1 ACSEPIIF
9 LALTNCRPLLAAV
22 PLLLGGGARLVAAQ
36 NKDNDCDN
44 RPGHTSAVI
53 GLVSSIIFL
62 LLTCCGIQRR
72 RLLQAARPYPAA
84 AAAGPG
90 PRPPLLRL
98 SSSARFLHGMQYG
111 QYNGGTGTIPYA
123 PPPGPAPPGSEYPPA
138 AAADWAP
145 LPYLKEADGEAVK
158 YPPLPRPPPL
168 GFDATYAPPPG
179 PRLPHT
185 SLCVLLSFPFIF
197 ARVVSITRNIYT
209 NSADFRRG
217 FRSPPA
223 S

>member
-1 ACSEPIIF
+1 IKDRGRLPTRRTGDR
-9 LALTNCRPLLAAV
+9 LAPNLSSSSPPTAAPLLAAV

-44 RPGHTSAVI
+44 RPGHTSAVNRPF
-53 GLVSSIIFL
+53 LNFLTAIIFL

-158 YPPLPRPPPL
+158 YPPVPPRAPPL

-179 PRLPHT
+179 PPPAVHI
-185 SLCVLLSFPFIF
+185 SS
-197 ARVVSITRNIYT
+197 
-209 NSADFRRG
+209 NSADFGGG
-217 FRSPPA
+217 FRPPPA